1 MSLSRISAAALLTA
15 LVGFASPASAEPRFA
30 LPPLEVVDIAP
41 ARAEVVV
48 FDETRGRYARLAV
61 GQRYGEDYRLI
72 RIHRDRIVLRRIGT
86 DTYFVL
92 PVQSASSRD
101 AIRRDENDEPAPRD
115 PYAESPSHERA
126 QREHQSRGVLDPQL
140 YAPRRDRQRHPYRGA
155 EREDRRLKNP
165 FAAPE
170 RDRRA
175 EPPAPRP
182 EERDRPQRPIHPF
195 DGPTGD
201 ERRSDARRGEDERSR
216 RPLNPYAPS
225 SVDRDAGRSAAAQP
239 SDPRRP
245 APEPPRPAL
254 EVSRAQLYE
263 VFADLDDLG
272 RDVSIRPE
280 GDALRVTSVVAG
292 SYLHRLGLRRG
303 DLVVRVAGRR
313 VDSPEAV
320 AALYAHLARADRVKV
335 ELIRDG
341 RDVELRYRLV
351 P

>member
-1 MSLSRISAAALLTA
+1 MRFSRIPAAALLAA

-72 RIHRDRIVLRRIGT
+72 RIQRDRIVLRRIGT

-92 PVQSASSRD
+92 PVQRAGSRD
-101 AIRRDENDEPAPRD
+101 PIRRAESDEAVPRD
-115 PYAESPSHERA
+115 PYAESRS
-126 QREHQSRGVLDPQL
+126 QRERHARGVLDPHL

-155 EREDRRLKNP
+155 EREDRRPKNP

-175 EPPAPRP
+175 EQPAPRP
-182 EERDRPQRPIHPF
+182 EERDRPQRPINPF
-195 DGPTGD
+195 DDPAGND
-201 ERRSDARRGEDERSR
+201 RRSDARRDEDERSR
-216 RPLNPYAPS
+216 RPLNPYAPRS
-225 SVDRDAGRSAAAQP
+225 ADRDAGRSAAAQP
-239 SDPRRP
+239 SDPPRP

-254 EVSRAQLYE
+254 DVSRAQLYE

-272 RDVSIRPE
+272 RDVAIRPE
-280 GDALRVTSVVAG
+280 GDALRVTSLVAG

-313 VDSPEAV
+313 VDSPEAA
-320 AALYAHLARADRVKV
+320 AALYAHLARAERITV